1 MNQIKMKQ
9 IITTLAIIIAAASIT
24 SCKKTATTT
33 TTNTSKSIV
42 GYWKGTHAGNSAFP
56 IAQYVFN
63 ANGSML
69 YYDDADSNKV
79 DSRWSGTYGI
89 NNGIITMNYSVFANG
104 VTYNQEETATLSSD
118 YKSFTGTWKALY
130 NPIFNGTTS
139 ATKH

>member
-1 MNQIKMKQ
+1 MKR
-9 IITTLAIIIAAASIT
+9 IFTAILILIAAASIT
-24 SCKKTATTT
+24 SCKKTTTT
-33 TTNTSKSIV
+33 TPTPTTPKSIV

-69 YYDDADSNKV
+69 YYDDADSTTV

-89 NNGIITMNYSVFANG
+89 NNGVISMSYSVFANG

-130 NPIFNGTTS
+130 NPTFNGTTS
-139 ATKH
+139 ATKQ